1 MCVTIRTMVYYTF
14 ELLLTLL
21 CLCIYNNVKLRP
33 WILQWLPMQE
43 VLYIISESAS
53 LFEITH
59 INQMCVIS
67 NVSFRRSYNNIRH
80 IYIHTCSTFK
90 TSGSLRPANGVGEPW
105 MWAVTWWAV
114 ALSPR
119 PRAET
124 TEGEGEGSWWVKWVT
139 SAGPPS
145 RDVVDMTL
153 LSVRSVR
160 RSDCKGSLVR
170 LTPVDAFINVT
181 IWWMVRLVALIFKI
195 LKVWRKMFFKLQS

>member
-124 TEGEGEGSWWVKWVT
+124 TEGEGERERERAHGGLNGWHQRDLRAVMWSTWPFWVWEVWEGLTAKALW
-139 SAGPPS
+139 SGW
-145 RDVVDMTL
+145 RQLTL
-153 LSVRSVR
+153 S
-160 RSDCKGSLVR
+160 
-170 LTPVDAFINVT
+170 
-181 IWWMVRLVALIFKI
+181 
-195 LKVWRKMFFKLQS
+195 